1 LRDKIL
7 LSICI
12 PTYNRKSYL
21 RNCLESIYLSK
32 LKSNINLEVCIS
44 DNAST
49 ESIADIVKI
58 YKKKIKIRF
67 NRNKTNYGFGV
78 NFLKTIN
85 MAKGEFVWTI
95 GNDDLLSPYAL
106 ERVHLLFKKH
116 ENIDFFFINAAILNS
131 KFVFKYKQPFN
142 TKNLPVKL
150 ETFSKINKN
159 YTLPFFDLVNPDI
172 SWDFLLGIFLTI
184 YRRKKFISKI
194 NSINKKKIT
203 DTRVWSTFDNTAPHA
218 KIFSSAFKN
227 SLAFVQSKPPLLISL
242 HGNKEWGDL
251 YPFISIVRI
260 PEVLDE
266 YRKNGLPFFQ
276 YLKCKNFVFRRF
288 IPNIYYIFKNKKT
301 SGYEYINWK
310 RYFFYNIWFP
320 SIYFFIFKFF
330 FRKIKQLIKNIL

>member
-1 LRDKIL
+1 MRSKIL

-21 RNCLESIYLSK
+21 INCLESIYLSK
-32 LKSNINLEVCIS
+32 LNSKINFEVCIS

-49 ESIADIVKI
+49 ESIVNIIKI
-58 YKKKIKIRF
+58 YKKKIKIKF
-67 NRNKTNYGFGV
+67 NRNKINHGFGV

-85 MAKGEFVWTI
+85 MAKGEFLWTI
-95 GNDDLLSPYAL
+95 GNDDLLFPHTL
-106 ERVHLLFKKH
+106 ERLNELFKNHKKV
-116 ENIDFFFINAAILNS
+116 DFFFINAAILNS
-131 KFVFKYKQPFN
+131 KLVFKHKQPFN

-159 YTLPFFDLVNPDI
+159 YTLPFFDLVNSDI

-184 YRRKKFISKI
+184 YRRKKFINKI
-194 NSINKKKIT
+194 NLIDKKKLS
-203 DTRVWSTFDNTAPHA
+203 DTRVWSTFDNTAPHV

-227 SLAFVQSKPPLLISL
+227 SLAFAQSKPPLLISL

-260 PEVLDE
+260 PELLEE

-276 YLKCKNFVFRRF
+276 YLKCKNFIFKRF
-288 IPNIYYIFKNKKT
+288 IPNIYHIFKNKEK
-301 SGYEYINWK
+301 SGYKYNNWK
-310 RYFFYNIWFP
+310 RYIFHNIWFP
-320 SIYFFIFKFF
+320 SIYLFIFGFF
-330 FRKIKQLIKNIL
+330 FRKIKQLAKNIL